1 MNGISKITVTDNVSL
16 VSFEY
21 LPADGKSVAR
31 LLSAVAN
38 GGVNVDMISQSAP
51 CSHSVSLSFTIAD
64 DDLIK
69 TLRICNELG
78 ASIGG
83 AKPMVSSSNCK
94 IQMYGAEMAE
104 TPGVAARAIEAIA
117 GSGAELGLITTS
129 EVDISCL
136 VPAINIDE
144 AVESVERTFSL

>member
-51 CSHSVSLSFTIAD
+51 CSHSVSPAFTIAG
-64 DDLIK
+64 DDL
-69 TLRICNELG
+69 
-78 ASIGG
+78 
-83 AKPMVSSSNCK
+83 
-94 IQMYGAEMAE
+94 
-104 TPGVAARAIEAIA
+104 
-117 GSGAELGLITTS
+117 
-129 EVDISCL
+129 
-136 VPAINIDE
+136 
-144 AVESVERTFSL
+144 F